1 MTTVTFYTEGSRI
14 TGFDAAGH
22 SGYAEE
28 GGDIVC
34 AAVTSTV
41 RLVECIVNDVMGLCA
56 SVKINEKTALISLR
70 LPGSLGQAAEDT
82 CQTLLTGMMVYLSE
96 LHGEYPQY
104 IEVLEA
110 E

>member
-14 TGFDAAGH
+14 TGFDASGH
-22 SGYAEE
+22 SGYAQA

-41 RLVECIVNDVMGLCA
+41 RLIECVLNDVMGLCA
-56 SVKINEKTALISLR
+56 SVKVNEKTALISLR
-70 LPGSLGQAAEDT
+70 IPGSLGQTAEST
-82 CQTLLTGMMVYLSE
+82 CQTLLTGMMVYLTE
-96 LHGEYPQY
+96 LHSEYPGY

>member
-28 GGDIVC
+28 GGDNVC

-41 RLVECIVNDVMGLCA
+41 RLIECVLNDVMGLCA
-56 SVKINEKTALISLR
+56 SVKVNEKTALISLR
-70 LPGSLGQAAEDT
+70 IPGSLGQTAEST
-82 CQTLLTGMMVYLSE
+82 CQTLLTGLMVYLTE
-96 LHGEYPQY
+96 LHSEYPGY

>member
-1 MTTVTFYTEGSRI
+1 MTTVTFRTERGRI
-14 TGFDAAGH
+14 TGFDAEGH

-41 RLVECIVNDVMGLCA
+41 RLIECVLNDVMGLCA
-56 SVKINEKTALISLR
+56 AVKVNEKTAHISLR
-70 LPGSLGQAAEDT
+70 IPGSLGQTAENA
-82 CQTLLTGMMVYLSE
+82 CQTLLTGMMVYLTE
-96 LHGEYPQY
+96 LHSEYPDY